1 MTKKTK
7 IARRSL
13 ISSRN
18 ATICELVRTKR
29 VREVAALV
37 GLSEA
42 RVYDIVASA
51 GIRIRDVRSNAQ
63 RAEPNNATAA
73 AAHAPAETTSPAVD
87 ARGASRA
94 PSDAYLCVVV
104 DLATGTDPEKVAQDN
119 NLDVNMVEAVRRDLE
134 MRGIL

>member
-1 MTKKTK
+1 MTKKKTS
-7 IARRSL
+7 RRSI

-18 ATICELVRTKR
+18 AMICELVRTKR

-51 GIRIRDVRSNAQ
+51 GIRLRDVRSS
-63 RAEPNNATAA
+63 AERSEPATAVA
-73 AAHAPAETTSPAVD
+73 VANPALVETTSPTTNAQ
-87 ARGASRA
+87 RSSRA
-94 PSDAYLCVVV
+94 PSDAYLCIVV
-104 DLATGTDPEKVAQDN
+104 DLATGTDPQKVAQDN
-119 NLDVNMVEAVRRDLE
+119 DMDVLMVEAVRRDLE